1 MSGRKL
7 DTEET
12 ANRSQINKSNH
23 FRKDLCNRLKTLKV
37 TPTTPEGAYRYR
49 EVQAGKRSYLKLN

>member
-12 ANRSQINKSNH
+12 ANRSKINKGNH
-23 FRKDLCNRLKTLKV
+23 FRKDLWNRLKSL
-37 TPTTPEGAYRYR
+37 
-49 EVQAGKRSYLKLN
+49 